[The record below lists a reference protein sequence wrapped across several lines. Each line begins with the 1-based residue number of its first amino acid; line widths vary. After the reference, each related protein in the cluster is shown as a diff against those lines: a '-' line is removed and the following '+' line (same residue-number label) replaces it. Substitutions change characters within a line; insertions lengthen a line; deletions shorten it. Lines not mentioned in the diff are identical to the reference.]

1 MNKEVF
7 KKHRK
12 NILNQMEDNTVLMV
26 VSRQMGGTTV
36 EDKCN
41 VNRNYYYVSG
51 VIEFQ
56 NIVLLYKNKE
66 QEKEMIFINPYDEYR
81 AKWFGAPKPK
91 EEVLE
96 LSGIEDIRYLSTFES
111 VLASYLNECK
121 GIYLDIDRQGLDED
135 DNASVS
141 YSKKIASKYPFVQI
155 LDDQKLFRN
164 ARMVK
169 EEEEI
174 EEMKKAISITRK
186 GIEAIL
192 SNIGEMYEY
201 QLESYFDQAI
211 KYHGAT
217 GYAFTTI
224 AASGV
229 NGTCLHYSKN
239 DSLAKNG
246 DLILFD
252 LGASCNMY
260 CADISRTF
268 PISGKFSERQKLFYN
283 IVLGAQKKV
292 LATARP
298 GLTTRDLN
306 NVVIEYYA
314 EELKKIGLIKD
325 ASEVSKYYYHG
336 VSHHIG
342 LEVHD
347 LSVIEPL
354 KAGEIISN
362 EPGLYIKEEGIGIR
376 IEDDI
381 LITENGAIC
390 LSQEILKE
398 VDDIEK
404 FIEEHRK

>member
-1 MNKEVF
+1 M
-7 KKHRK
+7 
-12 NILNQMEDNTVLMV
+12 
-26 VSRQMGGTTV
+26 
-36 EDKCN
+36 
-41 VNRNYYYVSG
+41 
-51 VIEFQ
+51 
-56 NIVLLYKNKE
+56 
-66 QEKEMIFINPYDEYR
+66 
-81 AKWFGAPKPK
+81 
-91 EEVLE
+91 
-96 LSGIEDIRYLSTFES
+96 
-111 VLASYLNECK
+111 
-121 GIYLDIDRQGLDED
+121 
-135 DNASVS
+135 
-141 YSKKIASKYPFVQI
+141 
-155 LDDQKLFRN
+155 
-164 ARMVK
+164 
-169 EEEEI
+169 
-174 EEMKKAISITRK
+174 
-186 GIEAIL
+186 
-192 SNIGEMYEY
+192 
-201 QLESYFDQAI
+201 
-211 KYHGAT
+211 
-217 GYAFTTI
+217 
-224 AASGV
+224 
-229 NGTCLHYSKN
+229 HYSKN
-239 DSLAKNG
+239 DSLAKND

-268 PISGKFSERQKLFYN
+268 PISGKFSERQKLLYN

-325 ASEVSKYYYHG
+325 TSEVSKYYYHG